1 MWYIYAMEYYSTI
14 KRNGVELVLERWMN
28 LEPVILSEVSQKV
41 QNKYHIIV
49 CVRAAIHGVARSRT
63 RLSD

>member
-1 MWYIYAMEYYSTI
+1 MEYYSTI
-14 KRNGVELVLERWMN
+14 KRNGVELVLVRWMN

>member
-14 KRNGVELVLERWMN
+14 KRNGVELVLVRWMN